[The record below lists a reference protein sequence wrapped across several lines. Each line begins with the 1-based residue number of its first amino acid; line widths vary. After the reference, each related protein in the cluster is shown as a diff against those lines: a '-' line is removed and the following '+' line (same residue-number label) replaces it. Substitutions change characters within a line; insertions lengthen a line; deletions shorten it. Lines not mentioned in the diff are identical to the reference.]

1 MFSSLHHSQHESCRQ
16 RCPRSPCTLRISS
29 RPTLCSRSR
38 CSRCRGCR
46 PGASTRQGRRTRE
59 QPGRDHLIVLRFIL
73 KIIKSI
79 ISKYFIIII
88 IIIIMI
94 MHIIDLQITGIR
106 NKRLVLLL
114 KMLNDRGDFLLP
126 GSKRLPS
133 APILRIWPAL

>member
-1 MFSSLHHSQHESCRQ
+1 M
-16 RCPRSPCTLRISS
+16 
-29 RPTLCSRSR
+29 
-38 CSRCRGCR
+38 
-46 PGASTRQGRRTRE
+46 
-59 QPGRDHLIVLRFIL
+59 IVLRFIL
-73 KIIKSI
+73 KFIKSI

-94 MHIIDLQITGIR
+94 MHNLDLQITGIR